1 MIEHSYAII
10 GASRISEQ
18 HIEAA
23 KKAGVQL
30 AAICDFKPDRINEVL
45 EGSSLSDAEKKKVA
59 FCSDY
64 HELLNTAK
72 VDFIAI
78 TTDSGSHAKIAL
90 DCIEA
95 GFNILIEK
103 PIALSLADAD
113 AVIAAAERKNVLVAV
128 CLQNRFNPA
137 VKQLKSAIEAGDFGR
152 LLHGCAHIRW
162 NRNQEYFDAASWRGT
177 WAADG
182 GTLFN
187 QCIHNIDILRWVM
200 GDEIDEVFAYTDR
213 LAHPYIET
221 DDMGL
226 GLLKMKNGA
235 YGFVEGSI
243 NVYPKN
249 LEETLYV
256 FGETGTSKL
265 IGPSVSKI
273 VEWNVKD
280 ANTEEVLA
288 AYEKQAL
295 PERGDKHRPVY
306 QNFVAALE
314 KREPIFVDAKA
325 GRDAIEVIFA
335 MLLSSKQKKP
345 VKLPLYDLATTDF
358 AGMYDEKK

>member
-1 MIEHSYAII
+1 MAQYSYAII

-23 KKAGVQL
+23 KMAGITL
-30 AAICDFKPDRINEVL
+30 KAICDLTPENIQRVL
-45 EGSSLSDAEKKKVA
+45 EGSSLSDTERQNVA
-59 FCSDY
+59 VCDDY
-64 HELLNTAK
+64 HHLLDNTD
-72 VDFIAI
+72 VDFITIA
-78 TTDSGSHAKIAL
+78 TDSGSHARIAL
-90 DCIEA
+90 DCIAA
-95 GFNILIEK
+95 GFHVLIEK
-103 PIALSLADAD
+103 PIALSLKDAD
-113 AVIAAAERKNVLVAV
+113 AVIEAAEKKNVMVAV
-128 CLQNRFNPA
+128 SLQNRFNPA
-137 VKQLKSAIEAGDFGR
+137 VKQLKQAIDAGDFGQ

-162 NRNQEYFDAASWRGT
+162 NRNEDYFKSASWRGT
-177 WAADG
+177 WSADG

-200 GDEIDEVFAYTDR
+200 GGEIDEVFAYTDR

-235 YGFVEGSI
+235 YGFIEGTI

-256 FGETGTSKL
+256 FGLTGTAKL
-265 IGPSVSKI
+265 TGPSVSKI

-280 ANTEEVLA
+280 ANSEETVK
-288 AYEKQAL
+288 AYEKLAL
-295 PERGDKHRPVY
+295 PAKGEKHRPVY
-306 QNFVAALE
+306 ENFAAALAGQ
-314 KREPIFVDAKA
+314 EPIYVDAKA

-345 VKLPLYDLATTDF
+345 VKLPISDLATTDF
-358 AGMYDEKK
+358 AGMYDE

>member
-1 MIEHSYAII
+1 MAEYSYAII

-23 KKAGVQL
+23 RMAGITL
-30 AAICDFKPDRINEVL
+30 KAICDLTPENIQRVL
-45 EGSSLSDAEKKKVA
+45 AGSSLSDAEKQSVA
-59 FCSDY
+59 VCGDY
-64 HELLNTAK
+64 HHLLKNSG
-72 VDFIAI
+72 VDFITIA
-78 TTDSGSHAKIAL
+78 TDSGSHARIAL
-90 DCIEA
+90 DCIAA
-95 GFNILIEK
+95 GFHVLIEK
-103 PIALSLADAD
+103 PIALSLKDAD
-113 AVIAAAERKNVLVAV
+113 AVIEAAEKKNVMVAV
-128 CLQNRFNPA
+128 SLQNRFNPA
-137 VKQLKSAIEAGDFGR
+137 VRQLKSAIEAGDFGQ

-162 NRNQEYFDAASWRGT
+162 NRNEEYFTSASWRGT

-200 GDEIDEVFAYTDR
+200 GSEIDEVFAYTDR

-235 YGFVEGSI
+235 YGFIEGTI

-256 FGETGTSKL
+256 FGMTGTAKL
-265 IGPSVSKI
+265 TGPSVSKI
-273 VEWNVKD
+273 AEWNVKD
-280 ANTEEVLA
+280 ADGEETVL
-288 AYEKQAL
+288 AYEKLAQPA
-295 PERGDKHRPVY
+295 RGEKHRPLY
-306 QNFVAALE
+306 ENFAAALAG
-314 KREPIFVDAKA
+314 RESIFVDAKA

-335 MLLSSKQKKP
+335 MLLSSKLKKP
-345 VKLPLYDLATTDF
+345 VKLPLSDLATIDF
-358 AGMYDEKK
+358 AGMYEK

>member
-1 MIEHSYAII
+1 MAEYSYALI

-23 KKAGVQL
+23 RLSGIRLK
-30 AAICDFKPDRINEVL
+30 AICDLTPENIQRVL
-45 EGSSLSDAEKKKVA
+45 DGSSLNDSEKQAVA
-59 FCSDY
+59 LCDDY
-64 HELLNTAK
+64 HHLLK
-72 VDFIAI
+72 ESDVDFITIA
-78 TTDSGSHAKIAL
+78 TDSGSHAKIAL
-90 DCIEA
+90 DCIDA
-95 GFNILIEK
+95 GFNVLIEK
-103 PIALSLADAD
+103 PIALSLKDAD
-113 AVIAAAERKNVLVAV
+113 AVIEAAEKKNVMVAV

-137 VKQLKSAIEAGDFGR
+137 VKQLKSAIDTGVFGR

-162 NRNQEYFDAASWRGT
+162 NRNEDYFKAASWRGT
-177 WAADG
+177 WSADG

-200 GDEIDEVFAYTDR
+200 GGEIDEVFAYTDR

-226 GLLKMKNGA
+226 GLLKMKNGS
-235 YGFVEGSI
+235 YGFIEGTI

-256 FGETGTSKL
+256 FGDTGTAKL
-265 IGPSVSKI
+265 TGPSVSKI

-280 ANTEEVLA
+280 TESDEVVL

-295 PERGDKHRPVY
+295 PAKGEKHRPVY
-306 QNFVAALE
+306 ENFAAALAGE
-314 KREPIFVDAKA
+314 ESIFVDAKA

-345 VKLPLYDLATTDF
+345 VKLPLSDLATVDF
-358 AGMYDEKK
+358 AGMYDE